1 MKRQHS
7 IFAVL
12 VSICCV
18 IAMML
23 SFSVSASA
31 SGGAGPSA
39 ADLDEIRSDI
49 KYPNYDWM
57 YLDEYISAEVSP
69 RSVYCF
75 KDPDNDIWRDGN
87 VFIVYGGT
95 EVTILAK
102 SEGYACVILTGTNYA
117 GWINDAYLS
126 EKYSYTIN
134 SNQQRQVFSG
144 TPGPSDLRSCN
155 EQVQYPK
162 AENWLPSYETKYLK
176 TKYGVC
182 AYLRYQPSAD
192 SEFYDYVY
200 EKAKVTVLARENG
213 FSLVKTN
220 EGMAGWVTSSLLYD
234 SYPGVVPDGQQVT
247 NGNATSTQNDIF
259 NETFWNL
266 NIGQTLGSTF
276 VAIFHNDGTFTARS
290 YGSGMYADG
299 TYTFQ
304 NNGTLTISFWFTGSD
319 CPFDRNA
326 DGFISQQKYE
336 MQVGANYYT
345 ISPFDGDISIY
356 YSPEMFA

>member
-18 IAMML
+18 ITMML
-23 SFSVSASA
+23 SFDISASA

-57 YLDEYISAEVSP
+57 YLNEYISAEVTP

-102 SEGYACVILTGTNYA
+102 SEGYACVILTGTNYS

-126 EKYSYTIN
+126 EKYSYTAS

-144 TPGPSDLRSCN
+144 TPGPSDLQGCN

-162 AENWLPSYETKYLK
+162 AGNWLPSYETKYLK

-182 AYLRYQPSAD
+182 AYLRYQPTAD
-192 SEFYDYVY
+192 SDFYDYVY
-200 EKAKVTVLARENG
+200 EKARVTVLARENG
-213 FSLVKTN
+213 FSLIKSN

-234 SYPGVVPDGQQVT
+234 SYPGTSGGQQIIKVDSLAGT
-247 NGNATSTQNDIF
+247 WVGDDGCIVF
-259 NETFWNL
+259 RE
-266 NIGQTLGSTF
+266 
-276 VAIFHNDGTFTARS
+276 DGT
-290 YGSGMYADG
+290 GIVLG
-299 TYTFQ
+299 
-304 NNGTLTISFWFTGSD
+304 
-319 CPFDRNA
+319 
-326 DGFISQQKYE
+326 
-336 MQVGANYYT
+336 
-345 ISPFDGDISIY
+345 
-356 YSPEMFA
+356 EMFNWYIKGGKLHINSYSLDIDDAFDYQLQGDTLYIEENGLFYRQ